1 MFDKKSKDAYL
12 NIKAP
17 LRLKDKVLSTAQSRA
32 EAEALSRKK
41 NFSKALKSLSA
52 VAACL
57 VLVLTVMVVYRNSA
71 NTSFYVD
78 GQKLSDEAVAVRTA
92 NEGLA
97 KAFSLAEEEG
107 VTVNVPVEMKL
118 KGKAKIDIS
127 EGAVI
132 KSGEYE
138 PTAVP
143 FEAEGE
149 LKLEWVIDSAAQ
161 GTVYTLTVEDKG
173 EKSALILEY
182 GKDAQGWE
190 VRLERLD

>member
-1 MFDKKSKDAYL
+1 MFDKNAKDAYL

-17 LRLKDKVLSTAQSRA
+17 LQLRDKVLSTAQSQA
-32 EAEALSRKK
+32 EAESLRRKK
-41 NFSKALKSLSA
+41 NFSKALKRITA

-57 VLVLTVMVVYRNSA
+57 VLVLTAVVLYQSGG

-78 GQKLSDEAVAVRTA
+78 GQKLAGEAVAVRTA

-97 KAFSLAEEEG
+97 KAFSLAAEEA

-118 KGKAKIDIS
+118 EGQAKIDIS

-132 KSGEYE
+132 KDGEYE

-161 GTVYTLTVEDKG
+161 GTVYTLTVKDSDG
-173 EKSALILEY
+173 TSALILEY
-182 GKDAQGWE
+182 NEEAQGWE